1 MGRKAIAGLLSVTMC
16 ASIFAGCG
24 GSSENNSSSQ
34 GNAENKTFN
43 YGTTAY
49 GVEMGRTESP

>member
-34 GNAENKTFN
+34 GNAENKTLTMEPLPMEWRW
-43 YGTTAY
+43 GIQD
-49 GVEMGRTESP
+49 